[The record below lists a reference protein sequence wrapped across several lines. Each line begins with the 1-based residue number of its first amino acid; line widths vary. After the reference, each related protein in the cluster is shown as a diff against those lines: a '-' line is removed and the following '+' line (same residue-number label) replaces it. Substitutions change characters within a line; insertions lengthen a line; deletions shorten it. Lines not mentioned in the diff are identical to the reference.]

1 MPSAR
6 INGIRLHYEDVG
18 DGEPVVLVMGQGA
31 GGRAWHLHQV
41 PALVE
46 AGHRVVTFDN
56 RGIPPTDECPE
67 GFTVDDLVAD
77 TAGLAEH
84 LGLAPCRFV
93 GVSMG
98 AYVVQELMLAR
109 PGLVRQGVLLAT
121 QGRTDVLRAAM
132 ARAERALYDSGS
144 ELPTAYGAWIRAL
157 ENLSPATLDDEGQIR
172 DWLELFEFSP
182 QVKGPG
188 VRAQLDLEVPEGRL
202 AAYRAIDV
210 PCLVVGFADDV
221 VLPPHLGREVADAIP
236 GAVHQEI
243 KGCGHYGYL
252 ERPDEVN
259 RLLLEFFHDRP
270 SPPGLVELGE
280 PHLSSLLRGSW
291 CTAPC

>member
-6 INGIRLHYEDVG
+6 INGIRLHYEDTGHG
-18 DGEPVVLVMGQGA
+18 DPVVLVMGQGA
-31 GGRAWHLHQV
+31 AGRAWHLHQV
-41 PALVE
+41 PDLVD
-46 AGHRVVTFDN
+46 AGYRVVTFDN
-56 RGIPPTDECPE
+56 RGIPPTDECPD

-109 PGLVRQGVLLAT
+109 PRLVRQGVLIAT
-121 QGRTDVLRAAM
+121 RGRTDVLRAAM
-132 ARAERALYDSGS
+132 ADAERALHDSGS
-144 ELPTAYGAWIRAL
+144 ELPPAYTAWMRAL
-157 ENLSPATLDDEGQIR
+157 RNLSPATLDDERQVQ

-182 QVKGPG
+182 QHRGPG
-188 VRAQLDLEVPEGRL
+188 VRAQLDLEIPDGRL
-202 AAYRAIDV
+202 EAYRAIDV

-221 VLPPHLGREVADAIP
+221 ILPPHLGREVADAIP

-252 ERPDEVN
+252 ERPDELN
-259 RLLLEFFHDRP
+259 RVLLEFFSDR
-270 SPPGLVELGE
+270 SSATVL
-280 PHLSSLLRGSW
+280 PHPAKLN
-291 CTAPC
+291 

>member
-6 INGIRLHYEDVG
+6 INGIRLHYEDTG
-18 DGEPVVLVMGQGA
+18 EGEPVVLVMGQGA

-41 PALVE
+41 PALVD
-46 AGHRVVTFDN
+46 AGHRVVTFAN
-56 RGIPPTDECPE
+56 RGIPPTDECPD
-67 GFTVDDLVAD
+67 GFTIDDLVAD

-84 LGLAPCRFV
+84 LDLAPCRFV

-109 PGLVRQGVLLAT
+109 PGLVRQGVLMAT
-121 QGRTDVLRAAM
+121 RGRTDALRAAM
-132 ARAERALYDSGS
+132 ARAERALHDSQL
-144 ELPTAYGAWIRAL
+144 ELPAAYSAWIRAVQ
-157 ENLSPATLDDEGQIR
+157 NLSPATLDDERQIR
-172 DWLELFEFSP
+172 DWLELFEFAP
-182 QVKGPG
+182 PLDGPG

-221 VLPPHLGREVADAIP
+221 ILPPHLGREVADAIP
-236 GAVHQEI
+236 GAVYQEI

-252 ERPDEVN
+252 ERPDELN
-259 RLLLEFFHDRP
+259 RVLLEFFHDRP
-270 SPPGLVELGE
+270 SPPGQVDLG
-280 PHLSSLLRGSW
+280 
-291 CTAPC
+291 

>member
-6 INGIRLHYEDVG
+6 INGIRLHYEDTG

-41 PALVE
+41 PALVD
-46 AGHRVVTFDN
+46 AGYRVVTFHN

-109 PGLVRQGVLLAT
+109 PQLVRQGVLMAT
-121 QGRTDVLRAAM
+121 RGRTDALRAAM
-132 ARAERALYDSGS
+132 AEAERALYDSGL
-144 ELPTAYGAWIRAL
+144 ELPPAYAAWIRAL
-157 ENLSPATLDDEGQIR
+157 QNLSPATLDDDRQIQ
-172 DWLELFEFSP
+172 DWLVLFEFSP
-182 QVKGPG
+182 LPQGPG
-188 VRAQLDLEVPEGRL
+188 VRAQLDLQVPEGRL
-202 AAYRAIDV
+202 DAYRAVDA

-221 VLPPHLGREVADAIP
+221 ILPPHLGREVADAIL
-236 GAVHQEI
+236 GAVYQEI

-259 RLLLEFFHDRP
+259 RVLVEFFRDRTSLP
-270 SPPGLVELGE
+270 GSSLPGSSPPDDVDLG
-280 PHLSSLLRGSW
+280 
-291 CTAPC
+291 

>member
-6 INGIRLHYEDVG
+6 INGIRLHYEDTG
-18 DGEPVVLVMGQGA
+18 EGEPVLLVMGQGA

-41 PALVE
+41 PALVQ
-46 AGHRVVTFDN
+46 AGHRVVTFHN
-56 RGIPPTDECPE
+56 RGIPPTDECPD

-109 PGLVRQGVLLAT
+109 PELVEQGVLMAT
-121 QGRTDVLRAAM
+121 RGRTDLLRAAM
-132 ARAERALYDSGS
+132 AKAERALHESGL
-144 ELPTAYGAWIRAL
+144 ELPPAYTAWIRVL
-157 ENLSPATLDDEGQIR
+157 ENLSPATLGDDRQTR

-182 QVKGPG
+182 QPRGPG
-188 VRAQLDLEVPEGRL
+188 ARAQLDLQVPEGRL

-221 VLPPHLGREVADAIP
+221 ILPPQLGREVADAIP
-236 GAVHQEI
+236 GAVYQEI

-259 RLLLEFFHDRP
+259 RVLLEFFRDRS
-270 SPPGLVELGE
+270 SPPGD
-280 PHLSSLLRGSW
+280 S
-291 CTAPC
+291 

>member
-6 INGIRLHYEDVG
+6 INGIRLHYEDSG
-18 DGEPVVLVMGQGA
+18 EGEPVVLVMGQAA

-41 PALVE
+41 PALVD
-46 AGHRVVTFDN
+46 AGYRAVTFHN
-56 RGIPPTDECPE
+56 RGVPPTDECPD

-93 GVSMG
+93 GVSLG

-109 PGLVRQGVLLAT
+109 PQLVRQGVLMAT
-121 QGRTDVLRAAM
+121 RGRTDVLRAAM
-132 ARAERALYDSGS
+132 TNAERALYDSGLD
-144 ELPTAYGAWIRAL
+144 LPVAYTAWVRAL
-157 ENLSPATLDDEGQIR
+157 QNLSPATLDDDRRVQ

-182 QVKGPG
+182 QPQGPG
-188 VRAQLDLEVPEGRL
+188 VRAQLDLDVPEGRL
-202 AAYRAIDV
+202 DAYRDVDV

-221 VLPPHLGREVADAIP
+221 ILPPHLGREVADAIP
-236 GAVHQEI
+236 GAVYQEI

-259 RLLLEFFHDRP
+259 RVLMEFFGDGPAARP
-270 SPPGLVELGE
+270 SAPGDVELG
-280 PHLSSLLRGSW
+280 
-291 CTAPC
+291 

>member
-6 INGIRLHYEDVG
+6 INGIRLHYEDTG
-18 DGEPVVLVMGQGA
+18 EGEPVVLVMGQSA

-41 PALVE
+41 PALID
-46 AGHRVVTFDN
+46 AGYRAVTFHN

-67 GFTVDDLVAD
+67 GFTIDDLVAD

-93 GVSMG
+93 GVSLG

-109 PGLVRQGVLLAT
+109 PGLVQQGVLMAT
-121 QGRTDVLRAAM
+121 RGRNDVLRAAM
-132 ARAERALYDSGS
+132 TRAERALYDSGL
-144 ELPTAYGAWIRAL
+144 ELPTAYTTWIRAL
-157 ENLSPATLDDEGQIR
+157 QNLSPATLDDDQQIR

-182 QVKGPG
+182 QPQGPG
-188 VRAQLDLEVPEGRL
+188 TRAQLDLEVPEGRL
-202 AAYRAIDV
+202 DAYRAIDA
-210 PCLVVGFADDV
+210 PCLVIGFADDV
-221 VLPPHLGREVADAIP
+221 ILPPHLGREVADAVP
-236 GAVHQEI
+236 GAVYQEI

-259 RLLLEFFHDRP
+259 GVLLEFFGDRP
-270 SPPGLVELGE
+270 SARPSLPPSTRLPAPGASDLG
-280 PHLSSLLRGSW
+280 
-291 CTAPC
+291 

>member
-6 INGIRLHYEDVG
+6 INGIRLHYEDTG
-18 DGEPVVLVMGQGA
+18 EGEPVVLVMGQGA

-41 PALVE
+41 PALVD
-46 AGHRVVTFDN
+46 AGYRAVTFHN

-67 GFTVDDLVAD
+67 GFTIDDLVAD

-93 GVSMG
+93 GVSLG

-109 PGLVRQGVLLAT
+109 PQLVQQGVLMAT
-121 QGRTDVLRAAM
+121 RGRSDVLRAAM
-132 ARAERALYDSGS
+132 TRAERALYDSGL
-144 ELPTAYGAWIRAL
+144 ELPTAYTTWIRAL
-157 ENLSPATLDDEGQIR
+157 QNLSPATLDDDQQIR

-182 QVKGPG
+182 QPQGPG
-188 VRAQLDLEVPEGRL
+188 TRAQLDLDVPEGRL
-202 AAYRAIDV
+202 DAYRAIDA
-210 PCLVVGFADDV
+210 PCLVIGFADDV
-221 VLPPHLGREVADAIP
+221 VLPPHLGREVADAVP
-236 GAVHQEI
+236 GAVYQEI

-259 RLLLEFFHDRP
+259 RVLLEFFGDRP
-270 SPPGLVELGE
+270 SACTSLPPSTRLPAPGVSDLG
-280 PHLSSLLRGSW
+280 
-291 CTAPC
+291 

>member
-6 INGIRLHYEDVG
+6 INGIRLHYEDTG
-18 DGEPVVLVMGQGA
+18 EGEPVILVMGQGT

-41 PALVE
+41 PALVR
-46 AGHRVVTFDN
+46 AGHRVVTFHN

-67 GFTVDDLVAD
+67 GFTIDDLVAD

-84 LGLAPCRFV
+84 LDLAPCRFV

-109 PGLVRQGVLLAT
+109 PELVEQGVLMAT
-121 QGRTDVLRAAM
+121 RGRTDPLRAAL
-132 ARAERALYDSGS
+132 AEAERALYDSGL
-144 ELPTAYGAWIRAL
+144 ELPPAYTAWIRAL
-157 ENLSPATLDDEGQIR
+157 ENLSPATLDDERQIQ

-182 QVKGPG
+182 RLKGPG
-188 VRAQLDLEVPEGRL
+188 VRAQLDLQVPEGRL
-202 AAYRAIDV
+202 DAYRAIDV

-236 GAVHQEI
+236 GAGYQEI

-252 ERPDEVN
+252 ERPDELN
-259 RLLLEFFHDRP
+259 RVLLEFFRDR
-270 SPPGLVELGE
+270 SSRDRSSVPGG
-280 PHLSSLLRGSW
+280 
-291 CTAPC
+291 C

>member
-6 INGIRLHYEDVG
+6 INGIRLHYEDTG
-18 DGEPVVLVMGQGA
+18 EGEPVVLVMGRGA

-41 PALVE
+41 PALVD
-46 AGHRVVTFDN
+46 AGYRAVTFHN
-56 RGIPPTDECPE
+56 RGVPPTDECPD

-93 GVSMG
+93 GVSLG

-109 PGLVRQGVLLAT
+109 PQLVQQGVLMAT
-121 QGRTDVLRAAM
+121 RGRTDVLRAAM
-132 ARAERALYDSGS
+132 ANAERALYDSGL
-144 ELPTAYGAWIRAL
+144 ELPVAYTAWIRAL
-157 ENLSPATLDDEGQIR
+157 QNLSPATLDDDRQVQ

-182 QVKGPG
+182 QPQGPG
-188 VRAQLDLEVPEGRL
+188 VRAQLDLDVPDGRL
-202 AAYRAIDV
+202 DAYRAVDV

-221 VLPPHLGREVADAIP
+221 ILPPHLGREVADAIP
-236 GAVHQEI
+236 GAVYQEI

-259 RLLLEFFHDRP
+259 RVVLEFFSDRTSTRP
-270 SPPGLVELGE
+270 SAPGDVDLG
-280 PHLSSLLRGSW
+280 
-291 CTAPC
+291 

>member
-6 INGIRLHYEDVG
+6 INGIRLHYEDTGHG
-18 DGEPVVLVMGQGA
+18 DPVVLVMGQGA
-31 GGRAWHLHQV
+31 AGRAWHLHQV
-41 PALVE
+41 PDLVD
-46 AGHRVVTFDN
+46 AGYRVVTFDN
-56 RGIPPTDECPE
+56 RGIPPTDECPD
-67 GFTVDDLVAD
+67 GFTVEDLVAD

-84 LGLAPCRFV
+84 LGLTPCRFV

-109 PGLVRQGVLLAT
+109 PRLVRQGVLIAT
-121 QGRTDVLRAAM
+121 RGRTDALRAAM
-132 ARAERALYDSGS
+132 AEAERALHDSGL
-144 ELPTAYGAWIRAL
+144 ELPPAYTAWIRAL
-157 ENLSPATLDDEGQIR
+157 QNLSPATLDDERQVQ

-182 QVKGPG
+182 QPQGPG
-188 VRAQLDLEVPEGRL
+188 VRAQLDLEIPDGRL

-252 ERPDEVN
+252 ERPDELN
-259 RLLLEFFHDRP
+259 RVLLEFFRDRP
-270 SPPGLVELGE
+270 SPPGEVNLG
-280 PHLSSLLRGSW
+280 
-291 CTAPC
+291 